1 MKPIQRVHELGQSLW
16 LDYIRRDL
24 IESGELEQRIK
35 RGEIRGV
42 TSNPTIFEKA
52 IAGSDLYTASI
63 RFLAQAGW
71 KADNIFDALS
81 IEDVRAAT
89 EVFLPLYEETNGRDG
104 FVSIEVNPR
113 LADNTS
119 RTLSE
124 VRRLWGVVN
133 RPNVMIKIPATK
145 AGIPAIERAI
155 AEGINVNVTLIFS
168 LDRYSDVMEAYL
180 CGLETRLEQ
189 GSSLDHVASVAS
201 FFVSRVD
208 TAVDALLEEVVR
220 KDGLSVERADALL
233 GKAAIASAKLAY
245 AQFNA
250 AFSGPRF
257 DILAQHGAR
266 LQRPLW
272 ASTSTKN
279 PAYPD
284 TYYVDNLIGP
294 NTVNTLPPHTLEAFR
309 EHGAADLTLEQGLSV
324 ARAQLDALEA
334 VNISIE
340 AVTHQLEHEGV
351 TKFAQSYTSLL
362 RTIRSRS
369 RVLRKELGPLLTDV
383 ELTLEELEREEVGRR
398 LWQGDP
404 SLWAQKS
411 AVAGEIRERLGWLNL
426 PQEARTQM
434 EELVRF
440 AAEVRNEGLTSV
452 VLLGMGGSSLT
463 ADVLRRT
470 LAPNEGLNF
479 SILDSTN
486 PDAVRHITHRAPIYK
501 TLFIAASKSG
511 TTVETMALLDYQW
524 TRANRQNGEKVGGHF
539 VAITDPGTPLEEL
552 ARERGF
558 RRIFYSPPEVGGN
571 YSALSI
577 YSLLP
582 ATLMGIEVGSLLLGG
597 ERMAKAC
604 GPKIEPVRNPG
615 LFLGAILAASHRQG
629 RNKLT
634 FVADPGLEPLAEWI
648 GQLIATSSGKEEK
661 GLLPVIGE
669 PPGPARVYGD
679 DRLLVYLRG
688 EGDLDSRMRGWV
700 RNHQPVVVLET
711 SRSAKGFGSAFFQ
724 WEVATAVA
732 CHLIGVNAFDQPDV
746 YRAKDRTANLLKTYR
761 KRHSLPPLTTL
772 WQGQGM
778 TILGKVGAS
787 LHLEDQ
793 PIEIALAHLLG
804 QARRSEA
811 LSFLIYLPQD
821 TTVVKKMARVRR
833 AIRDRLGRATTMGF
847 GPRYLHSAGQIH
859 KGGPDQ
865 AVYFIVTAEPRKDIE
880 MREAGMTF
888 GVLDSALAVGDHQAL
903 QALGRRVYSI
913 HLESPARFRDLAPAF
928 LAAIDHVPPISEV
941 S

>member
-1 MKPIQRVHELGQSLW
+1 MNPIQQVHELGQSLW
-16 LDYIRRDL
+16 LDYIRRDF
-24 IESGELEQRIK
+24 IESGELEHRIK
-35 RGEIRGV
+35 RGEIRGI
-42 TSNPTIFEKA
+42 TSNPTIFEGA
-52 IAGSDLYTASI
+52 ISGSDLYTAPL

-71 KADNIFDALS
+71 KAVQIFDALS
-81 IEDVRAAT
+81 IEDVRAAA
-89 EVFLPLYEETNGRDG
+89 EIFLPLYEGTNGQDG

-119 RTLSE
+119 RTLNE
-124 VRRLWGVVN
+124 VRRLWAVVN

-180 CGLETRLEQ
+180 HGLETRLER
-189 GSSLDHVASVAS
+189 GSSLGHVASVAS

-208 TAVDALLEEVVR
+208 TAVDAMLEEVVR
-220 KDGLSVERADALL
+220 EEGLGAERADALR

-257 DILAQHGAR
+257 EILAQHGAQ

-294 NTVNTLPPHTLEAFR
+294 NTVNTLPPHTLKAFR
-309 EHGAADLTLEQGLSV
+309 EHGTAGLTLEQGLSA

-340 AVTHQLEHEGV
+340 AVTHQLEREGV
-351 TKFAQSYTSLL
+351 SRFAQSYTSLL

-369 RVLRKELGPLLTDV
+369 RGLRKELGPLLTDGQIA
-383 ELTLEELEREEVGRR
+383 LEELRNEEAGRR

-404 SLWAQKS
+404 SLWTQKS
-411 AVAGEIRERLGWLNL
+411 AVEGEIRKRLGWLNL
-426 PQEARTQM
+426 PREARTQL
-434 EELVRF
+434 EELTSF
-440 AAEVRNEGLTSV
+440 ATEVCDEGLANV

-463 ADVLRRT
+463 ADVLCRT
-470 LAPNEGLNF
+470 LASAKGIDF
-479 SILDSTN
+479 SILDSTD
-486 PDAVRHITHRAPIYK
+486 PDAVRHITHWAEIDK

-511 TTVETMALLDYQW
+511 TTMETMALLDYFW
-524 TRANRQNGEKVGGHF
+524 TRVSQPRDQKAGGHF

-558 RRIFYSPPEVGGN
+558 RRIFYSPSEVGGN

-577 YSLLP
+577 FGVLP
-582 ATLMGIEVGSLLLGG
+582 ATLMGIDVDSLLLGG

-604 GPKIEPVRNPG
+604 GPTIDPVRNPG
-615 LFLGAILAASHRQG
+615 LFLGALLAASHHQG

-634 FVADPGLEPLAEWI
+634 FVVDPGLEPLAEWI
-648 GQLIATSSGKEEK
+648 GHLIASSSGKQEK
-661 GLLPVIGE
+661 GLLPIVGE
-669 PPGPARVYGD
+669 TPGPAQVYGD
-679 DRLLVYLRG
+679 DRLLVYLRE
-688 EGDLDSRMRGWV
+688 EGDFDRQMRVWV
-700 RNHQPVVVLET
+700 RNHLPVVVLET
-711 SRSAKGFGSAFFQ
+711 SRNAKGFGAAFFQ
-724 WEVATAVA
+724 WEVATAIA

-746 YRAKDRTANLLKTYR
+746 HRGRDRTANLLKTYR
-761 KRHSLPPLTTL
+761 NRRSFPALSTL
-772 WQGQGM
+772 WQGQGI
-778 TILGKVGAS
+778 TISGKVDAS
-787 LHLEDQ
+787 WHLEDQ
-793 PIEIALAHLLG
+793 PVEITLGHLFG
-804 QARRSEA
+804 QAGHGEA
-811 LSFLIYLPQD
+811 LIFLIYLPQGTAVD
-821 TTVVKKMARVRR
+821 KEMARVRH
-833 AIRDRLGRATTMGF
+833 AIRDRLGRATTIGF
-847 GPRYLHSAGQIH
+847 GPRYLHSTGQIH

-865 AVYFIVTAEPRKDIE
+865 AVFFIVTAEPRKDIK

-888 GVLDSALAVGDHQAL
+888 GVLNRALAVGDHQAL
-903 QALGRRVYSI
+903 QALERRVYSI
-913 HLESPARFRDLAPAF
+913 HLESPARFRDLTSAF
-928 LAAIDHVPPISEV
+928 LAAIDHTPPIVEAS
-941 S
+941 